1 MTAQRDR
8 RKLELGAFAVIMVAI
23 VVVFVVIATSGGGGG
38 TKAAR
43 ATTGPGGER
52 KVGRLPWPAPVLTR
66 PETVR
71 LTSANAGSLRL
82 DSNRDYKLVL
92 PANGPL
98 RAPNGLRIS
107 GGHNVVLVGGTI
119 DIPGHS
125 GAGELQDQTG
135 TIHLEGVRFTGTQ
148 LMEGLDLQE
157 PNATVELENIY
168 FATVHGT
175 YTTNHADLIQ
185 TWAGPKRLLIDGL
198 YGTTQYQGFFLLP
211 NQHYTG
217 PAPQLFDFRNIYI
230 NDQGGAYALWL
241 QTSPRVP
248 LHVSNVNVTP
258 NAART
263 WRGWWLW
270 PKPVNGDTTWS
281 QVKSAAA
288 APPPMAKQIATAGL
302 GYGGS

>member
-1 MTAQRDR
+1 MTSRVDR
-8 RKLELGAFAVIMVAI
+8 RKLELAAFALVMVA
-23 VVVFVVIATSGGGGG
+23 VVAGFVVIATSGGGGG
-38 TKAAR
+38 TKAGAKAGTKAPTTAAR
-43 ATTGPGGER
+43 LA
-52 KVGRLPWPAPVLTR
+52 WSAPALTH
-66 PETVR
+66 PETIR

-82 DSNRDYKLVL
+82 DSKRDYKLVL

-119 DIPGHS
+119 NVPGHT

-157 PNATVELENIY
+157 PKATVELENIY

-211 NQHYTG
+211 NQHYSG
-217 PAPQLFDFRNIYI
+217 PAPQLFDFRNVYI

-258 NAART
+258 NASRT

-270 PKPVNGDTTWS
+270 PKPFNGDTTWS
-281 QVKSAAA
+281 QVKSAS
-288 APPPMAKQIATAGL
+288 APPAPMAKQIAAAGL
-302 GYGGS
+302 GYSGS